1 LGGKNKEKNMGWGQ
15 KVKRWGVKT
24 KRGTGQGANEKCK
37 TMNKKLEQYI
47 EQFST
52 PEDPVLEDLYRQT
65 HIRFINPNMVSGHIQ
80 GLFLEFISLMIRPE
94 NILEIGTFTGYSAI
108 CLSKGLKP
116 GGKLI
121 TIELNDELTE
131 FAHSFICRA
140 GAEAK
145 ITQLTGKAQDII
157 PGLDRMFDLVL
168 IDGDKRE
175 YIEYYKLIIEK
186 VKPGGFILADN
197 VLWGGQ
203 VLDNESNDP
212 QTRGIIN
219 FNAMIRAESIIE
231 EVIIPIRDG
240 MMLIKKKA

>member
-1 LGGKNKEKNMGWGQ
+1 
-15 KVKRWGVKT
+15 
-24 KRGTGQGANEKCK
+24 
-37 TMNKKLEQYI
+37 MNKKLEHYI
-47 EQFST
+47 ENFSS
-52 PEDPVLEDLYRQT
+52 PEDPLLQDLYRQT
-65 HIRFINPNMVSGHIQ
+65 HIKFINPNMVSGHIQ
-80 GLFLEFISLMIRPE
+80 GIFLELISRMIRPE

-108 CLSKGLKP
+108 CLSKGLYQ

-121 TIELNDELTE
+121 TIELNDELSE
-131 FAHSFICRA
+131 FAHSFFCRA
-140 GAEAK
+140 GAETK
-145 ITQLTGKAQDII
+145 ITQMTGKAQDII
-157 PGLDRMFDLVL
+157 PALDKMFDLVF

-175 YIEYYKLIIEK
+175 YIEYYNLIIDI
-186 VKPGGFILADN
+186 VKPGGFILVDN

-219 FNAMIRAESIIE
+219 FNAMIRLESKIE